1 LNQRWTRIPKG
12 MCQTSS
18 NCSRELKRAF
28 APIRWY
34 CCWARASVARRRWQ
48 GNSLARQFAG
58 GRKAETRQRQGRVF
72 RLEVETRFHCA
83 SGQQILSAQQ
93 MGRSRGH
100 SRFESACAE
109 SCLIQS
115 CRCDCRNDHEKHE
128 TRINCQFHGIHPV
141 SEAAYLLKLF
151 LFISCFSCLSW
162 FEPPLSGSFP
172 LRPRRARNDK
182 SPATSRPPGSASF
195 PDLD

>member
-1 LNQRWTRIPKG
+1 MDTDPEGDVPNQLELLARI
-12 MCQTSS
+12 
-18 NCSRELKRAF
+18 E
-28 APIRWY
+28 
-34 CCWARASVARRRWQ
+34 ARFRSDPVVLLLGPRQR
-48 GNSLARQFAG
+48 GKTTLARQFAG

-151 LFISCFSCLSW
+151 LFISCFSRLSW